1 MDCVEDGISFT
12 RKHKGLQDC
21 LEDVEIEEENL
32 DEIDSEYENMLQNNF
47 QDEVVSNIFHNI
59 ASYIKD
65 QAISMCEYI
74 TEDDIEQVLNEF
86 EKN

>member
-21 LEDVEIEEENL
+21 FEDGDMEDENL

-47 QDEVVSNIFHNI
+47 QDEVVSNIFNSI
-59 ASYIKD
+59 AKYIRD
-65 QAISMCEYI
+65 QAISMCEYV
-74 TEDDIEQVLNEF
+74 TEDDIEQLLNEF
-86 EKN
+86 EKS